1 MSNSTEANATD
12 ASSVSPATA
21 EEKLELCQNKI
32 GYRFQDLA
40 LLRSA
45 LTHASGAAKRLE
57 SNERLEFLGDSIL
70 GLIVCEFLFRDYPN
84 YLEGEL
90 TKIKSIVVS
99 RRVCAKV
106 SRNLGLEECL
116 IVGKGMQGGGV
127 PRSLLSDV
135 FESIVA
141 AVYLDAGLDR
151 TREWILTCMAAEIQS
166 AVNGYTGGNYK
177 SMLQHHS
184 QRELGCSPIYVMV
197 SESGPDHSK
206 SFQMVACVNGRRF
219 TPAWG
224 RNKKDAEQRA
234 AGNAIAELRGDPP
247 PYIATF

>member
-1 MSNSTEANATD
+1 MTD
-12 ASSVSPATA
+12 DPSETQRAVSA
-21 EEKLELCQNKI
+21 EEKFELCQARI
-32 GYRFQDLA
+32 GYRFTDIE

-45 LTHASGAAKRLE
+45 LTHASGASKRVD

-70 GLIVCEFLFRDYPN
+70 GLIVCEHLFRLYPN

-106 SRNLGLEECL
+106 SKHLGLEECL
-116 IVGKGMQGGGV
+116 IVGKGLMGTGV

-135 FESIVA
+135 FESIIA
-141 AVYLDAGLDR
+141 AVYLDSGIESARKLIDF
-151 TREWILTCMAAEIQS
+151 CMATEIQA
-166 AVNGYTGGNYK
+166 AVQGFTGGNYK
-177 SMLQHHS
+177 SILQHLV
-184 QRELGCSPIYVMV
+184 QREKGGSPVYLMI
-197 SESGPDHSK
+197 SEQGPDHSK
-206 SFQMVACVNGRRF
+206 TFQMAASVAGTRF

-234 AGNAIAELRGDPP
+234 AGNALAELRGEAP
-247 PYIATF
+247 PYAAAF